1 LNLHFRARSS
11 CNLNGKRSLFSAS
24 TLRRT
29 VRPFAL
35 CLLCLYI
42 FGTFGIVLPPPK
54 NHAPS
59 ERYPCE
65 FSPCGCLS
73 ASHCWEKCCC
83 FTDEEKVKWAEEN
96 GVPVPEY
103 LRDRLRDKALVPDDK
118 AQTKIAMMC
127 VNPGEKGCGNSSA
140 KENSTDSMQI
150 RTEPTASMLAQI
162 FHSFFGSGVAEPPE
176 ERAKSKSTSV
186 HSRVVL
192 LDSSLKCH
200 GLESLLVM
208 LSSCLLPDSNPVIAQ
223 AGSVAT
229 TWYKPCDEL
238 FRSISLDVAG
248 PVPRV
253 SV

>member
-11 CNLNGKRSLFSAS
+11 NNLNGKRSLFSAS

-29 VRPFAL
+29 VRPFAF

-42 FGTFGIVLPPPK
+42 FGTFGFLLPPRK
-54 NHAPS
+54 NNLPT

-83 FTDEEKVKWAEEN
+83 FTDEEKVEWAEKN
-96 GVPVPEY
+96 DVSIPEHV
-103 LRDRLRDKALVPDDK
+103 RDRLREKASIRVDNT
-118 AQTKIAMMC
+118 QTRVAMKC
-127 VNPGEKGCGNSSA
+127 VNPGERGCGNTSASNASNDSMRSSA
-140 KENSTDSMQI
+140 DPTESMF
-150 RTEPTASMLAQI
+150 AQ
-162 FHSFFGSGVAEPPE
+162 FVSSLLGSEKVEAPE
-176 ERAKSKSTSV
+176 DRETSESTSS

-208 LSSCLLPDSNPVIAQ
+208 LSSSLLPNSNP
-223 AGSVAT
+223 AT
-229 TWYKPCDEL
+229 TQSTIVVTTWHKPCDEL
-238 FRSISLDVAG
+238 FKSACIDVAG
-248 PVPRV
+248 PVPRAYA
-253 SV
+253 